1 MQGFV
6 DERNSQLAN
15 GTDMTHQP
23 LSMAFERVEDTFKLD
38 SRTGLA
44 RLAEETGGFLIE
56 QTNNLTS
63 AFRRIDEDN
72 RFHYLLTYTPT
83 NTAFD
88 GRFRTIA
95 VNVRRPGT
103 QVFARKGY
111 RAARSA
117 PPAVIAY
124 DVPVLAM
131 LDRAPLPRAFP
142 IQAAALSF
150 PDPARPG
157 LTPVILRVATS
168 DLRFVVDK
176 ERATYTA
183 HAVVAVRIRDGD
195 GREVERLAQEYLLT
209 GNAADVEAGRKG
221 EILFY
226 REPQIPAGLYTVESI
241 VYDGN
246 TQQASARVATLTV
259 PPVQPDPGAKPV
271 TGNEQPGHRR
281 PHRRGERHAVSPCTA
296 VRRAHAALP
305 ESRTADQARG
315 ERRPDILLHAVWSH

>member
-1 MQGFV
+1 MEGFV
-6 DERNSQLAN
+6 DERNSQLSN

-72 RFHYLLTYTPT
+72 RFHYLLTYTPS

-117 PPAVIAY
+117 PPAVVATTCRWWRCSTA
-124 DVPVLAM
+124 PRC
-131 LDRAPLPRAFP
+131 RAHFRYRPRPSAFP
-142 IQAAALSF
+142 I
-150 PDPARPG
+150 PPA
-157 LTPVILRVATS
+157 
-168 DLRFVVDK
+168 
-176 ERATYTA
+176 
-183 HAVVAVRIRDGD
+183 
-195 GREVERLAQEYLLT
+195 
-209 GNAADVEAGRKG
+209 
-221 EILFY
+221 
-226 REPQIPAGLYTVESI
+226 PA
-241 VYDGN
+241 
-246 TQQASARVATLTV
+246 
-259 PPVQPDPGAKPV
+259 
-271 TGNEQPGHRR
+271 
-281 PHRRGERHAVSPCTA
+281 
-296 VRRAHAALP
+296 
-305 ESRTADQARG
+305 
-315 ERRPDILLHAVWSH
+315 